1 MKLEISNLLS
11 LEEYDSERENLKKDV
26 INHKKNRTVSIG
38 DNIVLIFED
47 FKTIKYQVQE
57 MLRIEKIFKKDEIQ
71 EEIDAYN
78 PLIPDGTNLKA
89 TMLIMYPDV
98 EVRRQMLLKL
108 HDIENNIWISVGQKK
123 VIAFADEDLDRS
135 TDEKTSAVHFLRF
148 QFTHDEVTEFLS
160 SDKIVIG
167 VNHKEYDKEVILDK
181 AVKESLEKILSLVNF
196 YLFLT
201 LISTSVLSICK
212 IFR

>member
-98 EVRRQMLLKL
+98 EIRRQMLLKL

-160 SDKIVIG
+160 SDKIVVG

-181 AVKESLEKILSLVNF
+181 AVKESLEKDFKS
-196 YLFLT
+196 
-201 LISTSVLSICK
+201 S
-212 IFR
+212 

>member
-11 LEEYDSERENLKKDV
+11 LEEYDSARENLKKDV

-160 SDKIVIG
+160 SDKIVVG

-181 AVKESLEKILSLVNF
+181 SVKESLEKDFKS
-196 YLFLT
+196 
-201 LISTSVLSICK
+201 S
-212 IFR
+212 

>member
-26 INHKKNRTVSIG
+26 INHKKNRTVSVG

-98 EVRRQMLLKL
+98 EIRRQMLLKL
-108 HDIENNIWISVGQKK
+108 HDIENNIWISVGQNK

-148 QFTHDEVTEFLS
+148 QFTHDQVTEFLS

-167 VNHKEYDKEVILDK
+167 VNHKEYDKEVVLDK
-181 AVKESLEKILSLVNF
+181 AIKESLEKDFKS
-196 YLFLT
+196 
-201 LISTSVLSICK
+201 S
-212 IFR
+212 

>member
-26 INHKKNRTVSIG
+26 INHKKNRTVSVG

-98 EVRRQMLLKL
+98 EIRRQMLLKL
-108 HDIENNIWISVGQKK
+108 HGIENNIWISVGQNK

-148 QFTHDEVTEFLS
+148 QFTHDQVTEFLS

-167 VNHKEYDKEVILDK
+167 VNHKEYDKEVVLDK
-181 AVKESLEKILSLVNF
+181 AIKESLEKDFKS
-196 YLFLT
+196 
-201 LISTSVLSICK
+201 S
-212 IFR
+212 

>member
-26 INHKKNRTVSIG
+26 IDHKKNRTVSVG

-98 EVRRQMLLKL
+98 EIRRQMLLKL
-108 HDIENNIWISVGQKK
+108 HDIENNIWISVGQNK

-167 VNHKEYDKEVILDK
+167 VNHKEYDKEVVLDK
-181 AVKESLEKILSLVNF
+181 AIKESLEKDFKS
-196 YLFLT
+196 
-201 LISTSVLSICK
+201 S
-212 IFR
+212 

>member
-160 SDKIVIG
+160 SDKIVVG

-181 AVKESLEKILSLVNF
+181 AVKESLERDFKS
-196 YLFLT
+196 
-201 LISTSVLSICK
+201 S
-212 IFR
+212 

>member
-160 SDKIVIG
+160 CDKIVVG

-181 AVKESLEKILSLVNF
+181 SVKESLEKDFKS
-196 YLFLT
+196 
-201 LISTSVLSICK
+201 S
-212 IFR
+212 

>member
-26 INHKKNRTVSIG
+26 INHKKNRTVSVG

-47 FKTIKYQVQE
+47 YKTIKYQVQE

-167 VNHKEYDKEVILDK
+167 VNHKEYDKEVILDNSI
-181 AVKESLEKILSLVNF
+181 KESLEKDFKS
-196 YLFLT
+196 
-201 LISTSVLSICK
+201 S
-212 IFR
+212 

>member
-57 MLRIEKIFKKDEIQ
+57 MLRIEKIFKKNEIQ

-160 SDKIVIG
+160 NNEIVIG
-167 VNHKEYDKEVILDK
+167 VNHKEYYKEVTLDK
-181 AVKESLEKILSLVNF
+181 AIKESLEKDFKS
-196 YLFLT
+196 
-201 LISTSVLSICK
+201 S
-212 IFR
+212 

>member
-1 MKLEISNLLS
+1 MKLDISNLLS

-98 EVRRQMLLKL
+98 EVRRQMLFKL

-160 SDKIVIG
+160 SDKIVVG

-181 AVKESLEKILSLVNF
+181 SVKESLEKDFKS
-196 YLFLT
+196 
-201 LISTSVLSICK
+201 S
-212 IFR
+212 

>member
-148 QFTHDEVTEFLS
+148 QFTHDEITEFLS
-160 SDKIVIG
+160 SDKIVVG

-181 AVKESLEKILSLVNF
+181 AVKESLEKDFKS
-196 YLFLT
+196 
-201 LISTSVLSICK
+201 S
-212 IFR
+212 

>member
-98 EVRRQMLLKL
+98 EVRRQMLFKL
-108 HDIENNIWISVGQKK
+108 HDIENNIWISIGQKK

-148 QFTHDEVTEFLS
+148 QFTHDQVTEFLS
-160 SDKIVIG
+160 SDKIVVG

-181 AVKESLEKILSLVNF
+181 TVKESLEKDFKS
-196 YLFLT
+196 
-201 LISTSVLSICK
+201 S
-212 IFR
+212 

>member
-108 HDIENNIWISVGQKK
+108 HDIENNIWISIGQKK

-160 SDKIVIG
+160 SDKIVVG
-167 VNHKEYDKEVILDK
+167 VNHKEYDKEIILDK
-181 AVKESLEKILSLVNF
+181 SVKESLEKDFKS
-196 YLFLT
+196 
-201 LISTSVLSICK
+201 S
-212 IFR
+212 

>member
-26 INHKKNRTVSIG
+26 INHKKNRTVSVG

-98 EVRRQMLLKL
+98 EIRRQMLLKL
-108 HDIENNIWISVGQKK
+108 HDIENNIWISVGQNK

-167 VNHKEYDKEVILDK
+167 VNHKEYDKEVVLDK
-181 AVKESLEKILSLVNF
+181 AIKESLEKDFKS
-196 YLFLT
+196 
-201 LISTSVLSICK
+201 S
-212 IFR
+212 

>member
-11 LEEYDSERENLKKDV
+11 LEEYDSERDNLKKDV

-98 EVRRQMLLKL
+98 EVRRQMLHKL

-123 VIAFADEDLDRS
+123 VTAFADEDLDRS

-148 QFTHDEVTEFLS
+148 QLTHDEVTEFLS
-160 SDKIVIG
+160 SDKIVVG

-181 AVKESLEKILSLVNF
+181 AVKESLEKDFES
-196 YLFLT
+196 
-201 LISTSVLSICK
+201 S
-212 IFR
+212 

>member
-98 EVRRQMLLKL
+98 EVRKQMLLKL

-160 SDKIVIG
+160 SDKIAVG
-167 VNHKEYDKEVILDK
+167 VNHKEYDKEIILDK
-181 AVKESLEKILSLVNF
+181 AIKESLEKDFKS
-196 YLFLT
+196 
-201 LISTSVLSICK
+201 S
-212 IFR
+212 

>member
-98 EVRRQMLLKL
+98 DVRRQMLLKL
-108 HDIENNIWISVGQKK
+108 HDIENNIWISIGQKK

-160 SDKIVIG
+160 SDKIVVG

-181 AVKESLEKILSLVNF
+181 AVKETLEKDFES
-196 YLFLT
+196 
-201 LISTSVLSICK
+201 S
-212 IFR
+212 